1 MLFTNEEI
9 LKNKIKQNARKRVFL
24 TILCFLIILPLII
37 YNLLLIFELKII
49 PDKIIDISGIKPYI
63 VTTDNFLPNLHK
75 GDIINLKDENENLKI
90 GDIIIYYNGKEKEL
104 AEITDIDNIQLKV
117 NVITNSNDNK
127 ISLDNDEILG
137 KYDFKIFD
145 LGLIITFLQDKILLV
160 YFILIIYILYMRN
173 SYKTERNLIR
183 KMKKEIYEKNN

>member
-63 VTTDNFLPNLHK
+63 VTTDNFFPNLHK